1 MNEQDA
7 IRELEKRWAV
17 VYWYANLKFTHRK
30 HEGVSKLYITTK
42 GCYKVE
48 SGRLISLYFHSV
60 DLIKS
65 DYNTLTYT
73 YRIENEAQTKRSKR
87 DTDDG

>member
-1 MNEQDA
+1 MNEQDS

-17 VYWYANLKFTHRK
+17 EYWFASLKFYHRK
-30 HEGVSKLYITTK
+30 YKGVNTLYITTK
-42 GCYKVE
+42 GAYKVE
-48 SGRLISLYFHSV
+48 SGRLISFYFPI

-65 DYNTLTYT
+65 DYSTLTYT
-73 YRIENEAQTKRSKR
+73 YRVKNETQSNRHER

>member
-7 IRELEKRWAV
+7 ICALKKRWAD
-17 VYWYANLKFTHRK
+17 VYSYANLKFTHRK
-30 HEGVSKLYITTK
+30 CKGVSKLYITTK

-48 SGRLISLYFHSV
+48 SGRLISLYFHTI

-73 YRIENEAQTKRSKR
+73 YRIENETQSNRLER
-87 DTDDG
+87 DSDDG